1 MPKFIPKSKREGKRA
16 APQHEKKTKPKPELT
31 DEERAKLRELERKF
45 GISGG
50 SKDSKPSPKT
60 ASQEPKKT
68 PSGSGTVW
76 EKIDRTKKDAG
87 NKEPKDGH
95 GSMVE
100 HEARRHTRIPEGMI
114 GPGDPDYVSKDKVER
129 RKRELAMTEA
139 RLRSLEREEQDINK
153 RLDYLRKEHS
163 AMEMAIKEK
172 THLERE
178 IAELR
183 EDRDRVRTKLDELK
197 EMEGKLEQQT
207 WEELKGS
214 PAIGSKIS
222 ALERRIH
229 ELEGQIIELNELR
242 LKTAGGHPVT
252 PTTPVTQPVTPATQ
266 PATPATQPVIQPT
279 PQPAPEQKPAAQ
291 PEPQPS
297 PQPSSQPQQEKKPAP
312 KAPGVKKRKK
322 PRIAF

>member
-1 MPKFIPKSKREGKRA
+1 MPKFIPKSKREGKRT

-45 GISGG
+45 GISGD

-60 ASQEPKKT
+60 ASKEPKKT
-68 PSGSGTVW
+68 PSGSTTVW

-87 NKEPKDGH
+87 KKEPRDGH
-95 GSMVE
+95 GSIVE

-207 WEELKGS
+207 WEELKAS

-252 PTTPVTQPVTPATQ
+252 QPATQ
-266 PATPATQPVIQPT
+266 SVTQPT
-279 PQPAPEQKPAAQ
+279 PQPPTEQKPAAQ
-291 PEPQPS
+291 PEPQSTPQPATQQPASQPS
-297 PQPSSQPQQEKKPAP
+297 PQPQQEKKPAP